1 MAKKYTESVLVNF
14 DLTAENREALDLYSE
29 KNKTATTQA
38 KRINGIISEW
48 ARKQGMHE
56 EPIHRKKL
64 Y

>member
-29 KNKTATTQA
+29 KDKTATTQA

-48 ARKQGMHE
+48 KMYSGSNRK
-56 EPIHRKKL
+56 I
-64 Y
+64 

>member
-29 KNKTATTQA
+29 KEKTATTQA

-48 ARKQGMHE
+48 FNKQNKCNE
-56 EPIHRKKL
+56 QRV
-64 Y
+64 